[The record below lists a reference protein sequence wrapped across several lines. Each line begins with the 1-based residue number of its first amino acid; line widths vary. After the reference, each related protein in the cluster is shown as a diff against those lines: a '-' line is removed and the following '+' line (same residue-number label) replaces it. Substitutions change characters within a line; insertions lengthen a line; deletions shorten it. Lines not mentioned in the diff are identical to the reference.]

1 MNILRQ
7 RSLQLSA
14 SSWTLLTAI
23 VEEVVPNEIAKSL
36 LLARNG
42 APNRPDGMGLA
53 KCTEAHFQDFT
64 ESCKA
69 ALVKIA
75 SQIEACGA
83 DIHEQCPDIKP
94 NAGRILLCVKQHF
107 TSLSDSCKAAISN
120 AAERKVRAHIK
131 TAQ

>member
-1 MNILRQ
+1 MVRLYWP
-7 RSLQLSA
+7 SL
-14 SSWTLLTAI
+14 I
-23 VEEVVPNEIAKSL
+23 FSL
-36 LLARNG
+36 LFVSPSFGQYVAVIQACNRDIVQFC
-42 APNRPDGMGLA
+42 APDRPDGMGLA

-83 DIHEQCPDIKP
+83 DIHEQCPDKKP